1 MAELRMLPTQRF
13 IVFIFKIYKNMSET
27 QIEEKIAE
35 IILDLV
41 NKPNY
46 PDLKDILVNEF
57 HISRRM
63 LTPKKL
69 FRSGNATFLRMMLCF
84 CRYVSE
90 KELDKMLD
98 DIRDET
104 KSFADREDGSLEALI
119 KAHAGSPINRKK
131 KK

>member
-1 MAELRMLPTQRF
+1 
-13 IVFIFKIYKNMSET
+13 MSET

-41 NKPNY
+41 NKQNY

-69 FRSGNATFLRMMLCF
+69 FRSGNDTFFRLLLGLYCN
-84 CRYVSE
+84 VTK
-90 KELDKMLD
+90 KEFHDMLD
-98 DIRDET
+98 DICNET
-104 KSFADREDGSLEALI
+104 ITFAELEDGSLEALI
-119 KAHAGSPINRKK
+119 KAHSGSPINRKK

>member
-1 MAELRMLPTQRF
+1 
-13 IVFIFKIYKNMSET
+13 MSET

-69 FRSGNATFLRMMLCF
+69 FKSGNATFFRMMLGICSRVTEVDF
-84 CRYVSE
+84 Q
-90 KELDKMLD
+90 KMLD
-98 DIRDET
+98 DIRDAT
-104 KSFADREDGSLEALI
+104 VDFAELEDGSPEALI
-119 KAHAGSPINRKK
+119 KAHAGSPINRKR
-131 KK
+131 